1 MKTRIGHLLVRADLV
16 TESQLARVLEVQNI
30 AGGRIGTLLLERGA
44 LGEDDLGKALAL
56 QQGCEYVS
64 WNTLSVLPQETLAVL
79 PARFALK
86 HNAIP
91 YECGEGHVKMALRDP
106 SDLGAL
112 DELAFVTGRRVFPS
126 VAPEVRIYQ
135 ALEKYCGK
143 LRAPRYAILA
153 ERLSRLKKVAAAPRD
168 SGQPPPTEF
177 FADRAATPAVNEPP
191 SAPKSP
197 IAPTT
202 GAWTPFLAALPQ
214 PERPGES
221 EGIAWE
227 DTTGSRSRPK
237 PENLKPPPAPFEEA
251 EAFEFAAVEPPR
263 EEPLHESFPPLP
275 EEGFDQVLATTNRDA
290 TAGAVLAALVRRFP
304 SAAIFSS
311 RSEGVTGWDAAG
323 KDVNPSA
330 LRSFSVSW
338 NEPSVF
344 LTARISRDF
353 YVGPL
358 PSLPGHGQLAAAL
371 GGWPGEG
378 IVQPIFIG
386 EKPVAFLY
394 ASSPS
399 AGAFSAW
406 DLAFIRQ
413 LCDAAS
419 KALANAIRLK
429 KGEI

>member
-16 TESQLARVLEVQNI
+16 TESQLARALEVQHVT
-30 AGGRIGTLLLERGA
+30 GGRIGTLLLERGA

-64 WNTLSVLPQETLAVL
+64 WNSLSILPLETLAVL
-79 PARFALK
+79 PSRFALK

-106 SDLGAL
+106 GDLGGL
-112 DELAFVTGRRVFPS
+112 DEVAFVTGRRVFAS

-135 ALEKYCGK
+135 ALEKHYGK

-153 ERLSRLKKVAAAPRD
+153 ERLSRLKKVAAAPRA
-168 SGQPPPTEF
+168 SGQPPAPKF
-177 FADRAATPAVNEPP
+177 FVDRAATPAVNESP

-197 IAPTT
+197 TVPTP
-202 GAWTPFLAALPQ
+202 GAWTSFLAALPE

-221 EGIAWE
+221 EDIPWD

-237 PENLKPPPAPFEEA
+237 TENLPPPAPFEEA
-251 EAFEFAAVEPPR
+251 EAFEFAAFEPAQVEP
-263 EEPLHESFPPLP
+263 LQESFPPPP
-275 EEGFDQVLATTNRDA
+275 EESFDQVLAATNRDA

-311 RSEGVTGWDAAG
+311 HSEGVTGWDAAG

-358 PSLPGHGQLAAAL
+358 PSLPRHDQLAVAL

-378 IVQPIFIG
+378 IVQPVFIG

-399 AGAFSAW
+399 PGAFSAW
-406 DLAFIRQ
+406 DLAFFRR
-413 LCDAAS
+413 LRDAAS
-419 KALANAIRLK
+419 TALANAIRLK

>member
-1 MKTRIGHLLVRADLV
+1 M
-16 TESQLARVLEVQNI
+16 
-30 AGGRIGTLLLERGA
+30 
-44 LGEDDLGKALAL
+44 
-56 QQGCEYVS
+56 
-64 WNTLSVLPQETLAVL
+64 
-79 PARFALK
+79 RFALK

-91 YECGEGHVKMALRDP
+91 YECDEGYVKVTLRDP
-106 SDLGAL
+106 GDLHAL
-112 DELAFVTGRRVFPS
+112 DELAFVTGRRVFAS

-135 ALEKYCGK
+135 ALEKYYGK
-143 LRAPRYAILA
+143 SRAPRYAILG
-153 ERLSRLKKVAAAPRD
+153 ERLSRLKKAAAVPKA
-168 SGQPPPTEF
+168 SGPPPAPEF
-177 FADRAATPAVNEPP
+177 FAERAASPPVNEPP
-191 SAPKSP
+191 SAPK
-197 IAPTT
+197 APTAPT
-202 GAWTPFLAALPQ
+202 AGAWTPFLAALPE
-214 PERPGES
+214 PESPGES
-221 EGIAWE
+221 EGIPWD
-227 DTTGSRSRPK
+227 DTTGSRSRRK
-237 PENLKPPPAPFEEA
+237 PENLNPPPAPFEEA
-251 EAFEFAAVEPPR
+251 EAFEFAAFEPAR
-263 EEPLHESFPPLP
+263 EEPLHESFPPAP
-275 EEGFDQVLATTNRDA
+275 EEGFEQVLAAINLDA
-290 TAGAVLAALVRRFP
+290 AAEAVLAALVRRFP

-358 PSLPGHGQLAAAL
+358 PSLPRHDQLAAAL

-378 IVQPIFIG
+378 IVQPVFIG

-399 AGAFSAW
+399 PGAFSAW
-406 DLAFIRQ
+406 DLAFIRR

-419 KALANAIRLK
+419 TAFANAIRLK

>member
-1 MKTRIGHLLVRADLV
+1 LKTRIGQLLVRAELV
-16 TESQLARVLEVQNI
+16 TESQLARALEVQNF
-30 AGGRIGTLLLERGA
+30 AGGRIGTLLLEGGA

-64 WNTLSVLPQETLAVL
+64 WNTLSVLPLETLAVL

-91 YECGEGHVKMALRDP
+91 YERGEGHVRMALRDP
-106 SDLGAL
+106 GDLGAL
-112 DELAFVTGRRVFPS
+112 DELAFVAGRRVLAS

-135 ALEKYCGK
+135 ALEKHYGK

-153 ERLSRLKKVAAAPRD
+153 ERLSRLKKAAAAPRA
-168 SGQPPPTEF
+168 SPQPPPPGF

-197 IAPTT
+197 TAPTP
-202 GAWTPFLAALPQ
+202 GAWTPFLAALPE
-214 PERPGES
+214 PEGPGES
-221 EGIAWE
+221 GGIPWD

-237 PENLKPPPAPFEEA
+237 PENLPPPAPFEEA
-251 EAFEFAAVEPPR
+251 EAFEFSAFEPARAEPP
-263 EEPLHESFPPLP
+263 HGSFPPPP
-275 EEGFDQVLATTNRDA
+275 EEGFDQVLATTDQDA
-290 TAGAVLAALVRRFP
+290 VAVAVLAALVRRFP

-338 NEPSVF
+338 DEPSVF

-358 PSLPGHGQLAAAL
+358 PSLPRHDQLAAAL

-378 IVQPIFIG
+378 IIRPVFIG
-386 EKPVAFLY
+386 ERPVAFLY

-399 AGAFSAW
+399 PGAFSAW
-406 DLAFIRQ
+406 DLAFIRR

-419 KALANAIRLK
+419 TAFANAIRLK